1 MKIVILFCTTKH
13 TMCKSNYFSSKYVFE
28 QLIYLIDDKF
38 IKDSIKIVIPID
50 TLSF

>member
-13 TMCKSNYFSSKYVFE
+13 TNCKSSYFSSKYVFG
-28 QLIYLIDDKF
+28 QLIYLINDKF
-38 IKDSIKIVIPID
+38 IKDSIKKVIPID